1 MVAPQA
7 SRAGLFCFHGHANQK
22 YLVRERPGSGRKV
35 TQEVTSALNLE
46 STIASGYLKY
56 GW

>member
-1 MVAPQA
+1 MVP
-7 SRAGLFCFHGHANQK
+7 
-22 YLVRERPGSGRKV
+22 VRMKV

-46 STIASGYLKY
+46 STSVSASLKY